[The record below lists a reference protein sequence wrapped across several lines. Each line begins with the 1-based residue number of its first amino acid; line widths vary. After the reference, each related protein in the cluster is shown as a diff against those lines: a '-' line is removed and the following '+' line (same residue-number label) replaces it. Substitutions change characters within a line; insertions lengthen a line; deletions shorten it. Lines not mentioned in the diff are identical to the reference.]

1 MVEDCGLLLCVCV
14 ILLFCY
20 CTQCVCSVY
29 RYVCVAVVYASALY
43 VCGFVVAHTADV
55 ANTCTQYYTHAH
67 PQLPFDNPCTTSHHF
82 PSLPPSL
89 SPFTPPCS
97 THSHPQLNL
106 AIIEDDVVNSL
117 VATPQ
122 FVASFPI
129 APSTNSATLQYWGDP
144 GNSYTASV
152 AADDPTIVS
161 ASLPF
166 PDTGTIRC
174 LWW

>member
-1 MVEDCGLLLCVCV
+1 MCAVCICMCVLLWCRPVRCMCVALLLH
-14 ILLFCY
+14 IQQSN
-20 CTQCVCSVY
+20 T
-29 RYVCVAVVYASALY
+29 
-43 VCGFVVAHTADV
+43 HTR
-55 ANTCTQYYTHAH
+55 THPH
-67 PQLPFDNPCTTSHHF
+67 PQLPLHNPRTTSHHF

-89 SPFTPPCS
+89 SPFISPCS

-152 AADDPTIVS
+152 TADDPAIVS

-166 PDTGTIRC
+166 PDTGTSRC